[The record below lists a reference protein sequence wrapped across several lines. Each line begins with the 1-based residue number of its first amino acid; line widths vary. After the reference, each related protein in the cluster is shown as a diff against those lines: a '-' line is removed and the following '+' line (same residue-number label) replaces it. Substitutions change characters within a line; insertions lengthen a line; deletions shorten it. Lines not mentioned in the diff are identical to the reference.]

1 MAAGRH
7 ASRATVLKFARAAR
21 PAASGRGRALGT
33 VELAPLID
41 VVFLL
46 LIFFMVSTTFV
57 QRSQLQVDLP
67 VADVAVGGWQ
77 AADVEVRVS
86 AQGRYTVDERPLS
99 ADDAGTLKDAL
110 GAARADDSRVVIV
123 ADALASH
130 QAVVRVM
137 AVAGELGL
145 RDVRIVTKRPNNGEE
160 AP

>member
-1 MAAGRH
+1 M
-7 ASRATVLKFARAAR
+7 KFARSAR
-21 PAASGRGRALGT
+21 PGANSRGRALGT

-67 VADVAVGGWQ
+67 VADAAVRESR
-77 AADVEVRVS
+77 AADIEVRVGAEGS
-86 AQGRYTVDERPLS
+86 YTVDEHSLP
-99 ADDAGTLKDAL
+99 ADDAPALRRAL
-110 GAARADDSRVVIV
+110 GEAQQENSRVVIA

-145 RDVRIVTKRPNNGEE
+145 RDVRIVTRLPRHGEE